1 MPARILSI
9 GTALPATRLPQ
20 EHVRDL
26 FAAQPGVD
34 RLTRRLIHAAFDA
47 AAIDS
52 RRTVL
57 AALAPEGGALAPGG
71 GGVLA
76 PGGADAPGSGA
87 ALASRGGVVDER
99 MPVRDAAGVLL
110 RPSTGTRNAAYVR
123 LAPPLFAEAAR
134 RALAGAGVERGEV
147 THVVTVS
154 CTGLF
159 APGPDY
165 RLVRDLG
172 LPAGTERFHLGFV
185 GCAAALPALR
195 LAAALCAADPAA
207 VVLVACAELCTL
219 HFRPSADPEQI
230 VAASVFADGAA
241 AAVVTAR
248 ADLTA
253 RHGGATLEL
262 DRFGTTLTREGEADM
277 AWTIG
282 DAGFEMTLS
291 AEVPRIIGREIRGAV
306 GDFLAGERPDRWAV
320 HPGGRSVLD
329 RVEAGLDLPPA
340 ALAPS
345 RTVLREHGNMSSATI
360 LFILAR
366 MLDEPADAD
375 AARVAAL
382 AFGPGLTVESAML
395 TLRGGA
401 GAEGAASVG
410 AREAAAVG
418 AGVGA
423 RGAAAVAAGTAAE
436 SRR

>member
-207 VVLVACAELCTL
+207 VVIDVAGNQ
-219 HFRPSADPEQI
+219 FR
-230 VAASVFADGAA
+230 
-241 AAVVTAR
+241 
-248 ADLTA
+248 
-253 RHGGATLEL
+253 
-262 DRFGTTLTREGEADM
+262 
-277 AWTIG
+277 
-282 DAGFEMTLS
+282 
-291 AEVPRIIGREIRGAV
+291 
-306 GDFLAGERPDRWAV
+306 
-320 HPGGRSVLD
+320 
-329 RVEAGLDLPPA
+329 
-340 ALAPS
+340 
-345 RTVLREHGNMSSATI
+345 LR
-360 LFILAR
+360 R
-366 MLDEPADAD
+366 
-375 AARVAAL
+375 
-382 AFGPGLTVESAML
+382 
-395 TLRGGA
+395 
-401 GAEGAASVG
+401 
-410 AREAAAVG
+410 
-418 AGVGA
+418 
-423 RGAAAVAAGTAAE
+423 
-436 SRR
+436 

>member
-57 AALAPEGGALAPGG
+57 AALAPEGGTLAPGG
-71 GGVLA
+71 GVALA
-76 PGGADAPGSGA
+76 SGGAD
-87 ALASRGGVVDER
+87 DER

-134 RALAGAGVERGEV
+134 RALAGAGVERGKV

-195 LAAALCAADPAA
+195 LAAALCAADPTA

-241 AAVVTAR
+241 AAVVTAC
-248 ADLTA
+248 AELAA

-306 GDFLAGERPDRWAV
+306 GDFLGGERPDRWAV

-366 MLDEPADAD
+366 MLDEPAYAD
-375 AARVAAL
+375 VARVAAL

-395 TLRGGA
+395 TLRAGA
-401 GAEGAASVG
+401 GAGAAGVA
-410 AREAAAVG
+410 ARGAAAVG
-418 AGVGA
+418 AGA
-423 RGAAAVAAGTAAE
+423 TAE